1 MSLDISQY
9 VDQAVRAVVREA
21 TYDPSSFEPL
31 RNFNEHWSPSSLSM
45 ARRCPEQFRRRYIL
59 GHKERP
65 GSALVIGTAVHKGV
79 ERNCGQKIESHI
91 DLPMV
96 DLLDWYDDEGWPWSV
111 NDEQEK
117 TGQEILWKDA
127 PDSARGRGRTM
138 LSAYHHN
145 VAPRIQPIGVE
156 GMVEVDFG
164 LAVPVIGRYDILR
177 ESTVIDLKTGQRAQK
192 KPKESWRIQ
201 AAVYGEAAGRPVE
214 FHSVTMASDKGAP
227 AIWTPLE
234 AEGLLEQPTEREREH
249 MRISLRAVSAEV
261 CLYMTLFGP
270 EEPWPTHGRFHDW
283 ACDWCGFRSTCPAWE
298 E

>member
-1 MSLDISQY
+1 MSSPLIPQLAPTPAM
-9 VDQAVRAVVREA
+9 VDVVTERF
-21 TYDPSSFEPL
+21 TVPVD
-31 RNFNEHWSPSSLSM
+31 HVSPSSLGMLS
-45 ARRCPEQFRRRYIL
+45 RCAFQYWRRYIL
-59 GHKERP
+59 GEKERP
-65 GSALVIGTAVHKGV
+65 GEALVVGSAMHAGL
-79 ERNCGQKIESHI
+79 ERNFTQKVETHV

-96 DLLDWYDDEGWPWSV
+96 ELLDWYDDEGWPWSV

-177 ESTVIDLKTGQRAQK
+177 ESSVIDLKTGQRAQK

-201 AAVYGEAAGRPVE
+201 AAIYGEATGRPVE
-214 FHSVTMASDKGAP
+214 FHQITATDKGTP
-227 AIWTPLE
+227 SITTPLE
-234 AEGLLEQPTEREREH
+234 NESMLSQPTMREREH
-249 MRISLRAVSAEV
+249 MRISLRWLSAMA
-261 CLYMTLFGP
+261 CFYMEKLGP
-270 EEPWPTHGRFHDW
+270 DEDWPTHGRFHDW
-283 ACDWCGFRSTCPAWE
+283 ACNWCGYRYNCPAWE